1 MPEPPSQEAGL
12 FQGVLVTL
20 CSSLGVPSAFLPP
33 PVEAQ
38 EERKMADKIEK
49 SAEANFDIPNQ

>member
-1 MPEPPSQEAGL
+1 
-12 FQGVLVTL
+12 
-20 CSSLGVPSAFLPP
+20 LPP

-49 SAEANFDIPNQ
+49 SAGANFDIPNQ